1 MPKGNTNTKT
11 CRKLEILTILKR
23 EHALSATEL
32 SSRTKMTVRSI
43 HRFLVELRTE
53 KKIYRRYQLR
63 DAEAKRPTFY
73 YSLRRDRV

>member
-32 SSRTKMTVRSI
+32 SSRMKMTVRSI